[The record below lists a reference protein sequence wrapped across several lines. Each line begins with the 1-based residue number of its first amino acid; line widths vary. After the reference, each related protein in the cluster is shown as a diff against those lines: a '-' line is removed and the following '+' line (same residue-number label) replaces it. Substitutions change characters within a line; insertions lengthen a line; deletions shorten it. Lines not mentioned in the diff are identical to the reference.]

1 MRQFAPKIDVMHYG
15 VVSGT
20 GTHNLTEW
28 LGDGCVVRT
37 SKNLR
42 APMGQFTITFVDKE
56 YKEGFFDSVYY
67 LFAPMDAVEIRIA
80 HKGTKNPVLV
90 MRGFV
95 SDIRRDEVMGQ
106 DGKPS
111 RRVTVIGHDIG
122 KLLVQHQIYMLP
134 TPTEVEKQIT
144 GWGIL
149 LKYFGSASKTLS
161 AAEYV
166 NIMVGILQNHLDV
179 LLAKSALAGL
189 FIFPKPDVEGLI
201 PPVVLNS
208 LNDVSYHAHMTK
220 LLDVGPWNEMFTRDD
235 ESGCDF
241 IVREN
246 FTQEDGIT
254 ITEQDVQAMSSSR
267 TDANVANWFWARIS
281 RAQFYD
287 QATAR
292 IQAMRTSSYDQRGFE
307 PCSEAKYGWR
317 KMEVDASL
325 FPPGHGLQD
334 DSKREQYLTNQGV
347 LYPWLTYRQATL
359 TANNVYNAMLEDTTF
374 RIQGDE
380 NAKHGTWLTLNK
392 GQTSQRH
399 YIVGVDHEFQI
410 FGNYT
415 TTLHCERGDGY
426 MNRMGG
432 GGYKPELNLQGA
444 QK

>member
-1 MRQFAPKIDVMHYG
+1 MRQFAPKIEVMHFG

-20 GTHNLTEW
+20 GTHDLTEW

-37 SKNLR
+37 SKNIR

-56 YKEGFFDSVYY
+56 YKDGFLDSVYY

-80 HKGTKNPVLV
+80 HKGNETPVLV

-106 DGKPS
+106 DGKAS

-122 KLLVQHQIYMLP
+122 KLLVQHQIYM
-134 TPTEVEKQIT
+134 TPTAEEVEMQIT
-144 GWGIL
+144 GLGVL
-149 LKYFGSASKTLS
+149 LKYFGSAAKSMT
-161 AAEYV
+161 AVEYF
-166 NIMVGILQNHLDV
+166 NIMAGILQAHLDT
-179 LLAKSALAGL
+179 LLAGSALSGL
-189 FIFPKPDVEGLI
+189 FIFPKPGVEGLI
-201 PPVVLNS
+201 PPIVLSS

-235 ESGCDF
+235 NSGCDF

-246 FTQEDGIT
+246 FTQEDGIS
-254 ITEQDVQAMSSSR
+254 ITEQDINAMSSSR
-267 TDANVANWFWARIS
+267 TDANVSNWYWARIS
-281 RAQFYD
+281 RAPLYD

-292 IQAMRTSSYDQRGFE
+292 IQAMRTNNYDMRGFE
-307 PCSEAKYGWR
+307 PCSEARYGWR

-334 DSKREQYLTNQGV
+334 SALQPQYLSNQSV
-347 LYPWLTYRQATL
+347 LYPWLTQRQATL
-359 TANNVYNAMLEDTTF
+359 VANNVYNAMLEDTTF
-374 RIQGDE
+374 RIQGNE
-380 NAKHGTWLTLNK
+380 NAKHGTWLSLKK

-399 YIVGVDHEFQI
+399 YIVGVDQEFQI
-410 FGNYT
+410 YGNFV

-426 MNRMGG
+426 MSRMGG